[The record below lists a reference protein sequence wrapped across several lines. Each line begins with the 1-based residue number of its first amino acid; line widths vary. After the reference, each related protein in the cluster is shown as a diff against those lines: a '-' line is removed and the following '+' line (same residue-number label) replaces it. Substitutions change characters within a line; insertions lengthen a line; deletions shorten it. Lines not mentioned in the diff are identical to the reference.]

1 MNNHNKLNYSKDGN
15 YIIWDVNT
23 STMIANTDE
32 VCSLS
37 WKKIAVPN
45 SIYTRYQRYDY
56 LTVNHEYSSEATNSN
71 MYVNSNLLIP
81 YISTMVNL
89 PNYIVLGSVNGDI
102 HIAHIS
108 CLDYDKIL

>member
-1 MNNHNKLNYSKDGN
+1 
-15 YIIWDVNT
+15 
-23 STMIANTDE
+23 
-32 VCSLS
+32 
-37 WKKIAVPN
+37 
-45 SIYTRYQRYDY
+45 
-56 LTVNHEYSSEATNSN
+56 